1 MKKIL
6 HIILILGSA
15 VLQGQK
21 YQDVGQFTPGIA
33 VYGMQE
39 SVDGHRYLITTT
51 GNEGYQYNGEDI
63 FEPFYN
69 SDRQFLILKMND
81 KNDIIDYEQIIN
93 TGKSFGL
100 GAQYSNNLV
109 INDKS
114 EIFFPISQYTD
125 SLIYRGELLSYAP
138 DSSSN
143 LGGVIGMDSDLN
155 IIFKKFFPQDVFVQS
170 VETWNDRVYVMGNF
184 RGDSITMHG
193 VTLHYIEEFAS
204 TGLGTNYI
212 MVFDQHTGEVLF
224 SDVFGNSYECSSYNS
239 SISKNGDIAI
249 NSACLGY
256 VQKFQDTSIETSG
269 VGLGQN
275 AVLFVMDKDYKV
287 KYSYDVAKYSAR
299 GYIGN
304 FNYDDDGN
312 LYCGVGSS
320 YYMSFNDEE
329 VVEGLP
335 NAAWLAGVIKLDA
348 EGKTIWYN
356 ITASYAY
363 TNFRSLFLVNN
374 GVMFIMSVENILY
387 GLNGSEIIVP
397 SENYEVYLGK
407 LDSDGKEASYQK
419 VSRFYIESMTGVEDG
434 RKVLM
439 VARIKDPEFHE
450 YIPEL
455 DKTLTDYYNKFI
467 FEIDIDSL
475 TDSKDLQL
483 AANEAYKIYPNPV
496 TKSGVLHI
504 PEVEDQDVRLMDMN
518 GAMVCTLRLNN
529 ERINMADYDI
539 NTGMYILEF
548 RVEERIIGQ
557 RILIE

>member
-1 MKKIL
+1 M
-6 HIILILGSA
+6 
-15 VLQGQK
+15 
-21 YQDVGQFTPGIA
+21 DF
-33 VYGMQE
+33 
-39 SVDGHRYLITTT
+39 
-51 GNEGYQYNGEDI
+51 
-63 FEPFYN
+63 
-69 SDRQFLILKMND
+69 
-81 KNDIIDYEQIIN
+81 EQIID
-93 TGKSFGL
+93 TGYSFGL

-125 SLIYRGELLSYAP
+125 SLLYRGELLSYAP

-170 VETWNDRVYVMGNF
+170 VATWNDRVYVMGNF

-193 VTLHYIEEFAS
+193 VTLHYMDEFAS

-224 SDVFGNSYECSSYNS
+224 SDVFGNSYECISYNS

-249 NSACLGY
+249 KSACLGNI
-256 VQKFQDTSIETSG
+256 QKFQDTYIETSG
-269 VGLGQN
+269 VGLGPVS
-275 AVLFVMDKDYKV
+275 VLFVMDKDYKV
-287 KYSYDVAKYSAR
+287 KYSYDVAKYSST

-304 FNYDDDGN
+304 FNYDDEGN
-312 LYCGVGSS
+312 LYCGVASS

-335 NAAWLAGVIKLDA
+335 NAAWLAGVIKLDT

-356 ITASYAY
+356 ITASYGW
-363 TNFRSLFLVNN
+363 TSFRSLFLVNN

-439 VARIKDPEFHE
+439 VARIKDPEYHE

-475 TDSKDLQL
+475 TDSKDLQMSDK
-483 AANEAYKIYPNPV
+483 EIYKIYPNPV
-496 TKSGVLHI
+496 AKSGVLHI
-504 PEVEDQDVRLMDMN
+504 PEVEDQEVRLLDMN
-518 GAMVCTLRLNN
+518 GAMICILRLNN

-539 NTGMYILEF
+539 NAGMYILEF
-548 RVEERIIGQ
+548 RIEGRIIGQ
-557 RILIE
+557 RIWIE